1 MSQTFTLFLRVK
13 EAPEADLDELV
24 VRIHATDKPRDI
36 NWGDYI
42 NISLDKKN
50 WVTCKLEPAGETG
63 LGRIYINI
71 HLRGILNR
79 DVVGIEGAKLEVP
92 RDFYVRKAPSW
103 KAPFYTM
110 HYHPNDAV
118 RANMRLK
125 IYGTTFAVMVTIVV
139 ALLAFMLY
147 LTGCEEL

>member
-50 WVTCKLEPAGETG
+50 
-63 LGRIYINI
+63 
-71 HLRGILNR
+71 
-79 DVVGIEGAKLEVP
+79 
-92 RDFYVRKAPSW
+92 
-103 KAPFYTM
+103 
-110 HYHPNDAV
+110 
-118 RANMRLK
+118 
-125 IYGTTFAVMVTIVV
+125 
-139 ALLAFMLY
+139 
-147 LTGCEEL
+147 

>member
-50 WVTCKLEPAGETG
+50 WITRKLQPAGETG
-63 LGRIYINI
+63 L
-71 HLRGILNR
+71 
-79 DVVGIEGAKLEVP
+79 
-92 RDFYVRKAPSW
+92 
-103 KAPFYTM
+103 
-110 HYHPNDAV
+110 
-118 RANMRLK
+118 
-125 IYGTTFAVMVTIVV
+125 
-139 ALLAFMLY
+139 
-147 LTGCEEL
+147 